1 MTPMVSLSAAS
12 PVDVGQEQRIL
23 AEALVE
29 VVEVVGEG
37 QRGQAHVQLQNEQV
51 SQRFRR
57 GRGAVLGLDKQEQ
70 QHQEDYVRWSVPS
83 GDDPNVGVTQ
93 SALLGEDGP
102 PRQSRTR
109 RPHHSV
115 DGLRGEREHHIGGGP
130 HVLIHSWCHGTHS
143 TGLKEYVSSHE
154 SRPP

>member
-1 MTPMVSLSAAS
+1 MVSLSAAS

-57 GRGAVLGLDKQEQ
+57 GRGAVLGRYGRRVGRVVAYKYDPPQRIETSRILVIKDATSPTKHPIQNPQ
-70 QHQEDYVRWSVPS
+70 SHHQPASIPSPSVRP
-83 GDDPNVGVTQ
+83 T
-93 SALLGEDGP
+93 
-102 PRQSRTR
+102 PRQRYPCNPNMPS
-109 RPHHSV
+109 
-115 DGLRGEREHHIGGGP
+115 
-130 HVLIHSWCHGTHS
+130 
-143 TGLKEYVSSHE
+143 
-154 SRPP
+154 